1 MRYRYSEAERAA
13 FDIVRAIRV
22 GDADADMA
30 EALGADRLAA
40 RAPSDEVIRL
50 RYDRAAD
57 HGHEGLLML
66 TTALARLALA
76 SLTALAQAQH
86 RNLDDLLDDYETHLN
101 TVRSFGN
108 NEERLRHPH

>member
-66 TTALARLALA
+66 TTALARPALA
-76 SLTALAQAQH
+76 SLTAQAHAQPRNPDDRLA
-86 RNLDDLLDDYETHLN
+86 DYETHLTTGPAVGN
-101 TVRSFGN
+101 T
-108 NEERLRHPH
+108 EERRSPPD

>member
-13 FDIVRAIRV
+13 FDIMRAIRV

-101 TVRSFGN
+101 TGRSFGN
-108 NEERLRHPH
+108 NEER